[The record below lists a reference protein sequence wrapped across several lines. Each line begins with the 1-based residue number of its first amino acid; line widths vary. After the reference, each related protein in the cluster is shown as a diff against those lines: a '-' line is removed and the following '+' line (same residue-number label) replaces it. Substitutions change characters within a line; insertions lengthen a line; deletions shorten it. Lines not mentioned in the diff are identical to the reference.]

1 MKVGIVGCGNISPVY
16 LRVAQGFPEIEVVA
30 VADALPE
37 LAQERAAQFG
47 VPQAL
52 AVDALLQHPDIE
64 VVLNL
69 TPPKAHAPINKAA
82 LQAGKH
88 VYCEKPFG
96 VNREEAR
103 EVLELAQQRGLYI
116 GCAPDTVLGA
126 GIQTCLHLIREGAIG
141 EPVGASAFMLSPGHE
156 RWHPN
161 PEFFYQVG
169 GGPMLDM
176 GPYYITTLVTLLGAA
191 RRVAGVSRITRPV
204 RTITSEPKRGQT
216 ITVETPTHITGAI
229 EFENGALATVIMSFD
244 VWAHRL
250 PCIEIYGTE
259 GTLGV
264 PDPNGFGRSR
274 AAAQGGR
281 VGVARDAPHA
291 PLRRTV
297 PQFGA
302 GGDDPRH
309 PRGAP
314 KPPERATGVPC
325 AGPHAGVQRL
335 VGIGGACALGE
346 YLHPARADADRGVVR
361 QLQAGQTRYNTNC
374 AAKVRE
380 CTGLESPLTPLDKA

>member
-1 MKVGIVGCGNISPVY
+1 MRVGVVGCGNISPVY
-16 LRVAQGFPEIEVVA
+16 LRVAQQFPEIEVVA

-37 LAQERAAQFG
+37 RAQARAEQFG
-47 VPQAL
+47 IPQVL
-52 AVDALLQHPDIE
+52 EVDALLQHPEIE

-69 TPPKAHAPINKAA
+69 TPPKAHAPLNKAA
-82 LQAGKH
+82 LEAGKH

-96 VNREEAR
+96 IDRHEAR
-103 EVLELAQQRGLYI
+103 TVLKLAQRKGLYV

-126 GIQTCLHLIREGAIG
+126 GIQTCLHLIRAGAIG

-156 RWHPN
+156 HWHPN

-191 RRVAGVSRITRPV
+191 HGVAGVSRITRPV

-229 EFENGALATVIMSFD
+229 EFENGAVATVIMSFD

-250 PCIEIYGTE
+250 PCIEVYGTE

-264 PDPNGFGRSR
+264 PDPNGFGGPVLLRKAGESEWREMPLTHPYAEQYRSLGLAEMIR
-274 AAAQGGR
+274 AIGEGR
-281 VGVARDAPHA
+281 PNRLNGQLAYHVLDIM
-291 PLRRTV
+291 LS
-297 PQFGA
+297 FN
-302 GGDDPRH
+302 DSS
-309 PRGAP
+309 
-314 KPPERATGVPC
+314 E
-325 AGPHAGVQRL
+325 AGVHL
-335 VGIGGACALGE
+335 ALKSTCTP
-346 YLHPARADADRGVVR
+346 PAPMPI
-361 QLQAGQTRYNTNC
+361 
-374 AAKVRE
+374 E
-380 CTGLESPLTPLDKA
+380 GL

>member
-16 LRVAQGFPEIEVVA
+16 LRVAQQFPEIEVVA

-47 VPQAL
+47 VPHVL
-52 AVDALLQHPDIE
+52 EVDALLQHPDIE

-69 TPPKAHAPINKAA
+69 TPPKAHAPLNKAA

-96 VNREEAR
+96 VNRDEAR
-103 EVLELAQQRGLYI
+103 EVLVLAQQRGLYI

-156 RWHPN
+156 HWHPN

-176 GPYYITTLVTLLGAA
+176 GPYYITALVTLLGAA

-204 RTITSEPKRGQT
+204 RTIRSEPKRGQQVV
-216 ITVETPTHITGAI
+216 VETPTHITGAI

-264 PDPNGFGRSR
+264 PDPNGFG
-274 AAAQGGR
+274 GP
-281 VGVARDAPHA
+281 VL
-291 PLRRTV
+291 LRRAGEADWREMPLTHPYAEQYRSLGLAEMIRALHEGRPNRLNGQLAYHV
-297 PQFGA
+297 LDIMLAFNGSSASGA
-302 GGDDPRH
+302 H
-309 PRGAP
+309 
-314 KPPERATGVPC
+314 
-325 AGPHAGVQRL
+325 
-335 VGIGGACALGE
+335 
-346 YLHPARADADRGVVR
+346 VR
-361 QLQAGQTRYNTNC
+361 
-374 AAKVRE
+374 
-380 CTGLESPLTPLDKA
+380 LESTCTPPAPMPTEGL